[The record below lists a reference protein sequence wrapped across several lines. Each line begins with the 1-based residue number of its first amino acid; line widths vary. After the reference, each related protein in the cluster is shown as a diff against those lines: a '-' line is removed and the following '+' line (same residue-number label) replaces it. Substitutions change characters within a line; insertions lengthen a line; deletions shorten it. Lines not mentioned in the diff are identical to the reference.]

1 MRTLRNS
8 SSAAPSLS
16 TVPTLDS
23 QSGAILPTSR
33 SLSSTQPFHVSE
45 GLSSA
50 ELNVNAQVTEILE
63 GFRLSQFQA
72 FLQSQSQGPRVESRR
87 CRAALQDQETVAKT
101 LYEHDK
107 AVWLQKAAT
116 YERQLQEVS
125 VAHASTEREMR
136 ATIDNRLRDISTLK
150 SDLLEKNSTIEGIE
164 LRCDK
169 LTTALM
175 TVQEELK
182 GDRERYEAQRQQE
195 MRDLEARL
203 MNSIQVRHFYL

>member
-33 SLSSTQPFHVSE
+33 SLSSTRPFHVSE
-45 GLSSA
+45 GLTSA

-63 GFRLSQFQA
+63 GFRLSQLQA
-72 FLQSQSQGPRVESRR
+72 LLQSQSQGPRMESRR
-87 CRAALQDQETVAKT
+87 CCAALQDQVTVAKT
-101 LYEHDK
+101 LYEQDK
-107 AVWLQKAAT
+107 AIWLQKATT

-125 VAHASTEREMR
+125 VAHATTEREMR
-136 ATIDNRLRDISTLK
+136 ATINNRLCDISTLK

-182 GDRERYEAQRQQE
+182 GDRERSEARRQQE